1 MSGTAEL
8 SLRATALCALMTLP
22 LSLAAAEARSATAV
36 HPDLE
41 VRLLNHLTSYS
52 SPVGTHFRCV
62 VIRGFHAGGLVIPR
76 GSLVFGTVRK
86 QQAVGLGFRHERAA
100 LELSFESY
108 QTPAGDDLPLDANL
122 ASIDNAREEV
132 TAKGRIKG
140 VLAANNP
147 GNLLNGFW
155 ARPSSN
161 LAFRSL
167 VGLTGAANQ
176 VWLKYSMGPMGAAG
190 LFVARSIIVAFP
202 EPEIHLPPGTDMSLR
217 VRVPEADLS
226 SQAMALE
233 TSAASGVLV
242 SETSDGLSD
251 WAKARLQPIFFANGA
266 PAEDLLNVLV
276 LGSREQVVAAF
287 ATSGWTL
294 ADHRSLRASS
304 RVYGAFSS
312 MRTYSAA
319 PVSVLLYRGL
329 EPDLVFEKSLD
340 TVTQRHHVRFW
351 RAGVF
356 NGDEVWLGAAT
367 HDTGVTFRL
376 RSMAFTH
383 KIDRNIDLEREKV
396 ATDLDFSGCSE
407 KPVLLHSS
415 LRASSYELG
424 RVSTDGRLVMLAAQP
439 CSSAELTM
447 EDVPLPP
454 GNRLTRVTR
463 RVVLET
469 RNYLLRDNAYYWGYR
484 VIRSSHNHSIP
495 LLH

>member
-1 MSGTAEL
+1 MSGTAGLKL
-8 SLRATALCALMTLP
+8 SATVLCILWALP
-22 LSLAAAEARSATAV
+22 LALAAGEARTIPV
-36 HPDLE
+36 VRPELQ
-41 VRLLNHLTSYS
+41 VRLINHLTSYS
-52 SPVGTHFRCV
+52 SPVGTPFRCV
-62 VIRGFHAGGLVIPR
+62 VIRAFHAHGVVIPR
-76 GSLVFGTVRK
+76 GSYVFGTVRK
-86 QQAVGLGFRHERAA
+86 EQAVGLGVRHERAS
-100 LELSFESY
+100 LELSFDQYE
-108 QTPAGDDLPLDANL
+108 TPNGERFPLAATL
-122 ASIDNAREEV
+122 TSIDNAREEINA
-132 TAKGRIKG
+132 TGRIKG

-147 GNLLNGFW
+147 GNLLNGLW

-167 VGLTGAANQ
+167 IGLTGAANQ
-176 VWLKYSMGPMGAAG
+176 VWAKYSMGPIGAAG
-190 LFVARSIIVAFP
+190 FFVARSLIVAFP
-202 EPEIHLPPGTDMSLR
+202 EPEIHLPPGTDMTLA
-217 VRVPEADLS
+217 VQIPEGERSDD
-226 SQAMALE
+226 E
-233 TSAASGVLV
+233 TTPAETDAAPTLLI
-242 SETSDGLSD
+242 SDNGDRLSD
-251 WAKARLQPIFFANGA
+251 WIRARLQPIFFKNGA

-319 PVSVLLYRGL
+319 PVSILLYRGL

-351 RAGVF
+351 RAGKF

-396 ATDLDFSGCSE
+396 VTDLDFSGCSE
-407 KPVLLHSS
+407 KPVLLNSS
-415 LRASSYELG
+415 LRPASFGAG
-424 RVSTDGRLVMLAAQP
+424 RISTDGRLIMLAAQP
-439 CSSAELTM
+439 CSTELTM
-447 EDVPLPP
+447 EDAPAAP
-454 GNRLTRVTR
+454 GNRLTRVMR

-484 VIRSSHNHSIP
+484 MIRSSHNHSNP